1 MAVSSSRL
9 VDMGY
14 YHMTGT
20 GETIPITLQP
30 GYVYILRHFHAQ
42 VTGTSTAVSSLIF
55 AKNNNNDIVL
65 SNIASTSTVLTVYES
80 IDYNNS
86 GVSGVNTNVYLAS
99 KFEFTS
105 DDLPVLYITN
115 NGSVSWEMTLEERI
129 A

>member
-1 MAVSSSRL
+1 
-9 VDMGY
+9 MGY
-14 YHMTGT
+14 YYLTGT

-42 VTGTSTAVSSLIF
+42 VTGTSTAVSSLF
-55 AKNNNNDIVL
+55 FTKNSPNDIVL
-65 SNIASTSTVLTVYES
+65 VSIASTSTVLTVYGS
-80 IDYNNS
+80 IDYSNS
-86 GVSGVNTNVYLAS
+86 GVSGVNTNPYLAS
-99 KFEFTS
+99 QFEFTL